1 MLRSSARFLAGL
13 AMATA
18 SATLVALP
26 MPVAAQQT
34 ASPLTQRADSI
45 VALFGGK
52 ADIAETFAP
61 SLLAQLPAEK
71 LVEITQQLK
80 AQLGDPMAIESI
92 AKRGETSATIRIAF
106 TRAVATF
113 DIAIEPG
120 APHRITSL
128 LFKGSE
134 TIGDDMA
141 KVVADLRAL
150 PGHASLAVAR
160 LDETGP
166 TWLVR
171 EHGDRATAI
180 GSTFKL
186 YILAEL
192 SRQIA
197 AGTRHWDDVVTLDR
211 RSLPSGMLQNWP
223 EGSPLTLHTLAGLMI
238 SISDNTA
245 TDTLLATLGRAQVE
259 AMMVAAGN
267 AHAAANRPLLST
279 YEMFALKG
287 TTDESLAESYIAGDE
302 AARRAL
308 LPQIAGVD
316 RATIEAGR
324 FGGNPRWIDSIE
336 WFASPE
342 DLVRVMDWLRRNGDQ
357 TTRDILAINDGV
369 ADQDAQKFAY
379 VGYKGGSESG
389 VLNTTYLLRDKTGR
403 WYAVSASWNDP
414 AAPLA
419 DGKMV
424 LIASRAIRLV
434 AASD

>member
-1 MLRSSARFLAGL
+1 MLRLFPHLLASLLLAGCPVL
-13 AMATA
+13 ALAIPT
-18 SATLVALP
+18 
-26 MPVAAQQT
+26 PVAAQQ
-34 ASPLTQRADSI
+34 ADSPLALRAENI
-45 VALFGGK
+45 VALFRGDVDVAG
-52 ADIAETFAP
+52 AFAP
-61 SLLAQLPAEK
+61 PFLTQLPPEK
-71 LVEITQQLK
+71 LAAITQQLK
-80 AQLGDPMAIESI
+80 AELGDPVRVENI
-92 AKRGETSATIRIAF
+92 AAHGENSATVRIAF
-106 TRAVATF
+106 TKAVATF
-113 DIAIEPG
+113 DIAIYPQP
-120 APHRITSL
+120 PHRITML

-160 LDETGP
+160 LDKTGP

-171 EHGDRATAI
+171 ERGDQASAI

-197 AGTRHWDDVVTLDR
+197 AGTRHWDDVVALDR
-211 RSLPSGMLQNWP
+211 SSLPSGMLQNWP
-223 EGSPLTLHTLAGLMI
+223 KGSPLTLHTLAGLMI

-245 TDTLLATLGRAQVE
+245 TDTLLAALGRDKVE

-267 AHAAANRPLLST
+267 AHAASNRPMLST
-279 YEMFALKG
+279 YDMFALKG
-287 TTDESLAESYIAGDE
+287 TTDERLAEAYMAGDE

-308 LPQIAGVD
+308 LPQIARVD
-316 RATIEAGR
+316 RATIEAER
-324 FGGNPRWIDSIE
+324 FNGNPRWIDSIE

-342 DLVRVMDWLRRNGDQ
+342 DLVRVMDWLRRNGDD
-357 TTRDILAINDGV
+357 TTRDLLAINDGV

-389 VLNTTYLLRDKTGR
+389 VLNTTYLLRDNPGR

-419 DGKMV
+419 EGQLF
-424 LIASRAIRLV
+424 LIASRVIRLV

>member
-1 MLRSSARFLAGL
+1 MR
-13 AMATA
+13 
-18 SATLVALP
+18 
-26 MPVAAQQT
+26 
-34 ASPLTQRADSI
+34 I
-45 VALFGGK
+45 
-52 ADIAETFAP
+52 TFT
-61 SLLAQLPAEK
+61 K
-71 LVEITQQLK
+71 
-80 AQLGDPMAIESI
+80 
-92 AKRGETSATIRIAF
+92 
-106 TRAVATF
+106 AVATF
-113 DIAIEPG
+113 DIAIDPQP
-120 APHRITSL
+120 PHRITML

-150 PGHASLAVAR
+150 TGHASLAVAR
-160 LDETGP
+160 LDKTGP

-171 EHGDRATAI
+171 ERGDQASAI

-197 AGTRHWDDVVTLDR
+197 AGTRHWDDVVALDR

-223 EGSPLTLHTLAGLMI
+223 QGSPLTLHTLAGLMI

-245 TDTLLATLGRAQVE
+245 TDTLLAALGRDKVE

-267 AHAAANRPLLST
+267 AHAASNRPMLST
-279 YEMFALKG
+279 YDMFALKG
-287 TTDESLAESYIAGDE
+287 TTDERLAEAYMAGDE

-308 LPQIAGVD
+308 LPQIARVD
-316 RATIEAGR
+316 RATIEAER
-324 FGGNPRWIDSIE
+324 FNGNPRWIDSIE

-342 DLVRVMDWLRRNGDQ
+342 DLVRVMDWLRRNGDD
-357 TTRDILAINDGV
+357 TTRDLLAINDGV
-369 ADQDAQKFAY
+369 ADQEAQKFAY
-379 VGYKGGSESG
+379 VGYKGGSELG
-389 VLNTTYLLRDKTGR
+389 VLNTTYLLRDKPGR

-419 DGKMV
+419 EGQLF
-424 LIASRAIRLV
+424 LIASRVIRLV